1 MMEHHT
7 QAQPEV
13 SMMSI
18 ATKAFGGLVA
28 AVIVGG
34 ILFLVYQKSGL
45 DSAYNRQTA
54 YDNCKASIL
63 ASVAG
68 PSKVRFVNTP
78 ENSQTF
84 PNRNGYTM
92 VMEIQ
97 IQDHGQMQTA
107 SYNCDVVENKTWL
120 SQTFHDF
127 FH

>member
-7 QAQPEV
+7 QPQSDY

-28 AVIVGG
+28 AVIIGG
-34 ILFLVYQKSGL
+34 ILYLVYQKSGL
-45 DSAYNRQTA
+45 DEAYNRQTA

-63 ASVAG
+63 ANVAG
-68 PSKVRFVNTP
+68 PNKVHFVNTP

-92 VMEIQ
+92 VMELTV
-97 IQDHGQMQTA
+97 DDNGQA
-107 SYNCDVVENKTWL
+107 RSVSYNCDVVESKSWL
-120 SQTFHDF
+120 AETFHEF